1 VSNDDRTLAAGLV
14 RLKPLRD
21 ACDFVGCKGRTPFA
35 AQKAPSLPGFWAWA
49 GFTFVLTPHSIFVIL
64 GHATA

>member
-1 VSNDDRTLAAGLV
+1 V
-14 RLKPLRD
+14 
-21 ACDFVGCKGRTPFA
+21 

-49 GFTFVLTPHSIFVIL
+49 GFAFVLTPHSIFVIL